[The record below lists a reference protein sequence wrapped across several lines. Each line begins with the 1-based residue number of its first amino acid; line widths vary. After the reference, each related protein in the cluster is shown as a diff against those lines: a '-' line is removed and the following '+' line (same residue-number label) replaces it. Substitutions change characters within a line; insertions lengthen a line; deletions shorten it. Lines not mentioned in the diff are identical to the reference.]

1 MKYVWAILVLSLI
14 IIIHELGHFIIA
26 KASGVKVVEFSLG
39 MGPRLVKF
47 TKGGTMYSLKLFLFG
62 GSCQMLGE
70 DEENSEEG
78 SFNSKS
84 VWKRIAIIAA
94 GPIANFVLAF
104 VGAVL
109 LIGINGYDPAVIQ
122 SVDKESSAYKAGLL
136 PGDKIVDIDGSNIV
150 FYSDYSMYLMFNEG
164 EEMDVTVLRDG
175 EKKVI
180 TFTPDFVEDDVY
192 QIGIYMDS
200 EKPLISSVV
209 EGYPAEAAGL
219 KGNDLILS
227 IDGVT
232 CSSADEVSKIIQ
244 TAEGKEV
251 SLLIKRDGEEL
262 TIKLTPNIVHRE
274 YYDYGYYL
282 SADTVKCNPI
292 DTIKYSFCQVGSW
305 IKTVFLSFKLLFS
318 GQAGFNDL
326 SGPVGIVTV
335 IGDTVE
341 ESKTYGAL
349 TVFLSVVTMG
359 AFISANLG
367 VMNLLPIPALDGGR
381 LIFLFIEAVRRK
393 PVPKE
398 KEGIIHFVGIV
409 LLLMLSVAVLVND
422 IRKLF

>member
-1 MKYVWAILVLSLI
+1 MKYVWAILVLSVI

-39 MGPRLVKF
+39 MGPRLIKF
-47 TKGGTMYSLKLFLFG
+47 TKGGTMYSLKLFLLG

-78 SFNSKS
+78 SFGSKS

-104 VGAVL
+104 VGAVI
-109 LIGINGYDPAVIQ
+109 LIGINGYDPAIVQ
-122 SVDKESSAYKAGLL
+122 NVEKDSSAYEAGLQD
-136 PGDKIVDIDGSNIV
+136 GDQIVKMNGTNIV
-150 FYSDYSMYLMFNEG
+150 FYSDYSMYLMFSEG
-164 EEMDVTVLRDG
+164 EELELTVLRDG
-175 EKKVI
+175 KKQEVV
-180 TFTPDFVEDDVY
+180 FTPDFVEEDVY
-192 QIGIYMDS
+192 QIGIYMDPA
-200 EKPLISSVV
+200 KPLISGVV
-209 EGYPAEAAGL
+209 DGYPAQVAGL
-219 KGNDLILS
+219 KGNDKIIS
-227 IDGVT
+227 IDGVS
-232 CSSADEVSKIIQ
+232 CKSSDEVVELVQK
-244 TAEGKEV
+244 AEGKEV
-251 SLLIKRDGEEL
+251 TIVVDRDGNEV
-262 TIKLTPNIVHRE
+262 TVKLTPNIVHRT

-282 SADTVKCNPI
+282 SPDTIKCSPI

-305 IKTVFLSFKLLFS
+305 IKTVFFSFRLLFS

-341 ESKTYGAL
+341 ESKSYGAL
-349 TVFLSVVTMG
+349 TVFLSIVTMG

-398 KEGIIHFVGIV
+398 KEGIVHFVGIV